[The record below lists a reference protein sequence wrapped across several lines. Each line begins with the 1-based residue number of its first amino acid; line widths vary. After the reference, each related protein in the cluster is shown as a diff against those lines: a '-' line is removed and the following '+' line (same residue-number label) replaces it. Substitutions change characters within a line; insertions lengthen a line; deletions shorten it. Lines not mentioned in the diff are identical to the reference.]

1 MPGRAKTTM
10 PLLFV
15 CAALAATAATAL
27 AAAPPPLKIVNQGK
41 TVTASQGSYCY
52 EGACADFAYPL
63 PVACGVR
70 AKPGAK
76 LTIRTGEM
84 IIGLSGRLIV
94 DFRKGRPVYAKW
106 KATYNGQPVNEV
118 GLPLPG
124 KKNRVKL
131 NRVIAL
137 DLFVRYAVGGDSNGW
152 AGLATRGCRE
162 AGLPKP

>member
-1 MPGRAKTTM
+1 MPARAKRAI
-10 PLLFV
+10 PLLLG
-15 CAALAATAATAL
+15 CATLAATAATAL
-27 AAAPPPLKIVNQGK
+27 AAGPPPLKVVNQGK

-70 AKPGAK
+70 AKPGAN

-84 IIGLSGRLIV
+84 VIGLTGRLII

-106 KATYNGQPVNEV
+106 KATYSGRPVDEV
-118 GLPLPG
+118 RLHLPG
-124 KKNRVKL
+124 KKYRVKL

-152 AGLATRGCRE
+152 TGLATPGCRQ